1 VRLLLFSDLH
11 LDAPFAWAG
20 PRAASAWR
28 QRLRDTLVAVA
39 DLAGRL
45 GVDALVCGGDLYEHE
60 RFTPDTSEFVRRA
73 FQRLGSLPVYLAPG
87 NHDWLG
93 PESMYTRNRWSDN
106 VHVFREDRLVS
117 VELVDGLTLWGAAHR
132 APANTDGFL
141 EEFRVDRDGVHLA
154 LFHGSE
160 HGSLAAQGS
169 GKIPH
174 APFAAAQ
181 IQRAGIHH
189 ALLGHYHQPRDA
201 EHFTYPGNPDPLGFG
216 EPGERAAVEIRIESD
231 GRVTRERHVIQLTK
245 IHDLTVDLTGCASQ
259 QDVRDH
265 VQAQVAGL
273 EGLARVTLVGTLA
286 TQVDLRPRELSE
298 TPSALD
304 ALMVRASAE
313 LCVAYDYD
321 EIEKEPTV
329 RGAFVRDVRAA
340 DDLSEEDRRAVLVT
354 GLRAFEGRDDLE
366 AL

>member
-1 VRLLLFSDLH
+1 MMSKAKAGGYAVGFFESWSIDSLQGAI
-11 LDAPFAWAG
+11 DAAE
-20 PRAASAWR
+20 
-28 QRLRDTLVAVA
+28 Q
-39 DLAGRL
+39 
-45 GVDALVCGGDLYEHE
+45 
-60 RFTPDTSEFVRRA
+60 
-73 FQRLGSLPVYLAPG
+73 
-87 NHDWLG
+87 
-93 PESMYTRNRWSDN
+93 M
-106 VHVFREDRLVS
+106 
-117 VELVDGLTLWGAAHR
+117 R
-132 APANTDGFL
+132 APTIVGF
-141 EEFRVDRDGVHLA
+141 
-154 LFHGSE
+154 
-160 HGSLAAQGS
+160 
-169 GKIPH
+169 
-174 APFAAAQ
+174 
-181 IQRAGIHH
+181 
-189 ALLGHYHQPRDA
+189 
-201 EHFTYPGNPDPLGFG
+201 NG
-216 EPGERAAVEIRIESD
+216 EMLSRS

-304 ALMVRASAE
+304 ALTVRASAE

-340 DDLSEEDRRAVLVT
+340 GDLSEEERRAVLVT